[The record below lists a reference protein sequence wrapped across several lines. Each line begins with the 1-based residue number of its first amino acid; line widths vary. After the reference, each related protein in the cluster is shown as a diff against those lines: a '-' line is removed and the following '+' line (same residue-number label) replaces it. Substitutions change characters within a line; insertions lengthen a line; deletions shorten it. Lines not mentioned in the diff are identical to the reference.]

1 MDAMQRTNLVLAKV
15 LNLARENG
23 VSHWRLRFSDLELGE
38 EFESHFYPCVEW
50 LEREGLIS
58 VGSYARTMPGLAGG
72 QISNIALTSRGML
85 VLGHQIEIGG
95 AREEFANT
103 IEKVS
108 KGRAEYNR
116 IGDTIGG
123 IIGGIYKSLSS

>member
-23 VSHWRLRFSDLELGE
+23 VSHWNLQFSELDLDRD
-38 EFESHFYPCVEW
+38 FETHFYPCIEW

-58 VGSYARTMPGLAGG
+58 VGAYQRTLDGLASGFV
-72 QISNIALTSRGML
+72 SNIALTSRGMA
-85 VLGHQIEIGG
+85 VLGQQVEISGTT
-95 AREEFANT
+95 EEFAST
-103 IEKVS
+103 VEKVS
-108 KGRAEYNR
+108 EGKLDYHR

-123 IIGGIYKSLSS
+123 IIGGIFKSVSS